1 MDKQAIINKIRKC
14 LALTNSANE
23 HEAAAALR
31 HAQKLME
38 IHRVSDT
45 DMLVAGVTEAGAKA
59 GGSRKPARWEAGLAS
74 MIGMAFGCPIFFRG
88 GAGAPV
94 GQWIFVGV
102 GANAEVAQYAFS
114 VLLRQVRKGRAAF
127 IKGEC
132 KRLIKSSKVRRA
144 DLFCNAWV
152 GAASSKVHAMAGQEG
167 DSAAIDAYM
176 LQHYPAMSKMELVD
190 RNASRNLRVKDWDA
204 VSAGSAAGT
213 RVQLNRGVGAAC
225 PTMIGNAP

>member
-1 MDKQAIINKIRKC
+1 MDKQTIINKIRKC
-14 LALTNSANE
+14 LALTGSANE

-31 HAQKLME
+31 QAQKLME

-45 DMLVAGVTEAGAKA
+45 DMLIAGVAEAGVKA
-59 GGSRKPARWEAGLAS
+59 GGSRKPAGWEAGLVS

-88 GAGAPV
+88 GSSV

-102 GANAEVAQYAFS
+102 GTNAEVAAYAFS

-132 KRLIKSSKVRRA
+132 KRLIKTSKVRRA

-152 GAASSKVHAMAGQEG
+152 AAASSKVRAMAGQEG
-167 DSAAIDAYM
+167 DSEAIDAYM
-176 LQHYPAMSKMELVD
+176 LQHHPSMTKMKLVD
-190 RNASRNLRVKDWDA
+190 RNANRNLRVKDWDA

-213 RVQLNRGVGAAC
+213 RVQLNRGVGAAR
-225 PTMIGNAP
+225 PTMIGNAS